1 MSKGFLTKAA
11 TVADENDTGD
21 APLTIDVVSDPV
33 CPWCYVGHASL
44 GFALMALS
52 FEGPVALRY
61 RPYRLAPDTPPG
73 GEDREAVMVR
83 KFPDEAQRAA
93 MREALAEAARGA
105 GVSFDPGTPARLP
118 DTTDAHRVI
127 RWSHE
132 GNHQREVAGAIF
144 EAYWQRGEDIGEHDV
159 LAAAAS
165 RGGMDGD
172 DVARRLATDEDRDD
186 VTQEAAAFRAGG
198 VSSVPTFIVNETQG
212 FAGAL
217 PKDQLLAAVRQSAAG

>member
-1 MSKGFLTKAA
+1 MPEPAPQDLP
-11 TVADENDTGD
+11 ED

-33 CPWCYVGHASL
+33 CPWCYVGHAAL

-73 GEDREAVMVR
+73 GEDRDAVMAR
-83 KFPDEAQRAA
+83 KFPDEAQREA

-105 GVSFDPGTPARLP
+105 GVSFDPMTPGRLP

-132 GNHQREVAGAIF
+132 EGQQREVAGAIF
-144 EAYWQRGEDIGEHDV
+144 EAYWQRGEDIGEHAV
-159 LAAAAS
+159 LAGAAA
-165 RGGMDGD
+165 RGGMDRQAVLD
-172 DVARRLATDEDRDD
+172 RLGTDEDRDD
-186 VTQEAAAFRAGG
+186 VAEEAAAFRAGG
-198 VSSVPTFIVNETQG
+198 VSGVPTFIVNEARG

-217 PKDQLLAAVRQSAAG
+217 PKDQLLAAIRALVAER